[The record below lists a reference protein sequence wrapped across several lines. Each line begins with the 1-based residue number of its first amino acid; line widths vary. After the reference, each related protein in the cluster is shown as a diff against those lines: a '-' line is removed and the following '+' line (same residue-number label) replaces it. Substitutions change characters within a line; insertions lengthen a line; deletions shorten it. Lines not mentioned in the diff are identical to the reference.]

1 MKPPS
6 FNFGFHICEDIGLMM
21 RRPNGDFCFP
31 KQRIGPCQ
39 YLILGN
45 HTLMMQTSGD
55 LAGNLVLREGDN
67 VLWTMGASGNQ
78 PKDYSFSFDTTSS
91 ISISS
96 PSGGTS
102 FTWSDQSL
110 NSSSLF
116 FCIQSTTGGLYSM
129 PSSIVG
135 LDLCESIEYLPAHS
149 PIDKSNV
156 HLLPGESI
164 LSCQYIYYQG
174 LSLLMQR
181 DGNLVMY
188 IQNFSRIF
196 TTGFNGADVEK
207 YSLLFSGDSLSIK
220 REDGS
225 SLTKYPLNKPSYM
238 FLTIGNS
245 VRWPLFRSFP
255 ENTDDI
261 WPSIAGIEYFGF
273 RPRSTMDYISSP
285 NWHGNTWIIGSGSW
299 ETRCLFRGMSVTT
312 STALVVSYKKI
323 YSRRFSGIYKS
334 VNDLRG
340 AVVWYRSLSVEGS
353 GEWAGN
359 VVLRDQNQK
368 VVWHAGFARQ
378 RFGDYTL
385 SFKDDGELLVTDAD
399 GIARNSF
406 RFPFSGGDALCLRV
420 SLLGTP
426 SGADLGI
433 YQGPYWPK
441 LSVHNSSSQA
451 LWVFPTQPGFYGF
464 GGNLCRPVGTVEM
477 VIPGMDQPLICL
489 RPSERMEVCQYMRR
503 GNFYFVVEE
512 TGDLAIYEGFEWDKS
527 KRVWNAGLPQ
537 SESRAYF
544 LDFDVNGNIGVGFR
558 LQPMRGSSSSILFA
572 NASRLCLDSEGS
584 LTVYQKS
591 FLDIVW
597 SNPRSMNQ
605 NQRNSGFTLECES
618 LQDVGKPRFHNGT
631 ASGCIL
637 PGTTLKTCQMLKTGD
652 YYAMLDHD
660 SNLKIFSSNSET
672 AASLIWSTGHQGHPP
687 SLDYKFA
694 FQTDGNLVLFDG
706 QQRVISETGLLT
718 LNKPATDLCLT
729 PEGKLTLFDRFDVI
743 WQSSGA
749 SGWYNGCGS
758 IGWFVNEHLTCLKP
772 GAMLKPCQYMRSGES
787 YIWMDEDGALVRS
800 IGNPSMASSREV
812 WRSRSL
818 GKFSYLFFSL
828 DGYVQ
833 ILNPL
838 MDIIFF
844 LTEDVQGANAVCI
857 HASGEFSI
865 FIDSE
870 RKWSYPVFGDT
881 SDCGPVGS
889 PWIEDTYTV
898 GMCLPPNVSVSY
910 CQYIRFGSKYLKLT
924 EDANIGL
931 YSGPIG
937 APDRL
942 LFTAGGGTMDRNQD
956 YKLTMI
962 STDASASLTVHLRNE
977 TISTFSTNPAVL
989 TYCIS
994 FDYISAG
1001 LVKLPK
1007 PDYLHQFDSDL
1018 SVLSTTMFY
1027 FNDGLHSFAIEIDG
1041 MICVPPGSSI
1051 GWLGIQLA
1059 GYRLWRPK
1067 NNGIFVLQN
1076 QTGNNILWY
1085 SSEEQVSVTM
1095 YNNAALQYHPNGNI
1109 EVVDVWSQNDETVLH
1124 ASDVRNGSVNCFL
1137 CLHSDGYFGVYNR
1150 TNFEFLWSSQGISI
1164 GFNHNSSNES
1174 CGAVGYLADIVRK
1187 APLDVIPLITYETVY
1202 LHNGDTGIDMEQ
1214 HNEPYALYARCL
1226 SRGAVMNPCQYL
1238 RIGEYFLN
1246 MTEFS
1251 SIELRR
1257 GSPSSDLTSLM
1268 WTITSPLSGNANF
1281 QYREDGTVGIFHNR
1295 SIPGATSGDLTRGL
1309 PNSRFCLVETGDLVL
1324 LNNHTTVWSLPLK
1337 NGTFSGFGAASCA
1350 SPGMASVVGHYK
1362 TSLEGEKF
1370 SCMQRGESFI
1380 PCQSLRSGDYSM
1392 NMTAEGN
1399 LFLSHQVGN
1408 KSQIIWSAQ
1417 ISHGIR
1423 KSPRFS
1429 FEPSG
1434 RLVFYDSLQ
1443 ELMSADSITNS
1454 SASQIKR
1461 STDFCVSERGYLAL
1475 LDIASENEWKRV
1487 WKNPSTNGFSGF
1499 GGDACGLVGHAIT
1512 VGNESVSC
1520 MLPGDTMRPCQ
1531 YMNVKD
1537 IFLSLT
1543 VNGNLKIYQG
1553 TAVRIKKDIWN
1564 TGTERLSSGAMYFKY
1579 GMDRSLRLVE
1589 LDQRETNISNQ
1600 TERILWTSDG
1610 TTEKPSDIASNI
1622 FSNATNLSRIGTN
1635 VQLGHTRPP
1644 INGQNRTCLLPGETL
1659 GFLAYMNLQDFY
1671 LTWTTSKNT
1680 EKIPSNLVLY
1690 RGTIRFKEQVI
1701 WTSDTPDMSIDTLLS
1716 YQKNG
1721 NIVMFVNGTVVGVT
1735 NHATMDIQSR
1745 YLCIQTDPVMN
1756 ATIALYDAN
1765 DVEIWRVKGS
1775 SGFGG
1780 NGQCS

>member
-1 MKPPS
+1 MHFDVKTGDANLALYSSNPATTRPVPRMDYKLFQLITYS
-6 FNFGFHICEDIGLMM
+6 DGYALRHTNESLSIVDPKGDIITTFTYPIVVGGNYDLCDIGSMM

-45 HTLMMQTSGD
+45 YTLMMQTSGD
-55 LAGNLVLREGDN
+55 LAGNLPR
-67 VLWTMGASGNQ
+67 
-78 PKDYSFSFDTTSS
+78 DYSFAFDTPFS

-96 PSGGTS
+96 PSGGNS

-116 FCIQSTTGGLYSM
+116 ACIQSTTGELYSM
-129 PSSIVG
+129 PSVIAG

-156 HLLPGESI
+156 HLLPGDSI

-174 LSLLMQR
+174 ILLLMQR

-188 IQNFSRIF
+188 LQNYTQTFS
-196 TTGFNGADVEK
+196 TGFKGADAEK
-207 YSLLFSGDSLSIK
+207 YWSL
-220 REDGS
+220 
-225 SLTKYPLNKPSYM
+225 
-238 FLTIGNS
+238 
-245 VRWPLFRSFP
+245 
-255 ENTDDI
+255 
-261 WPSIAGIEYFGF
+261 
-273 RPRSTMDYISSP
+273 
-285 NWHGNTWIIGSGSW
+285 
-299 ETRCLFRGMSVTT
+299 
-312 STALVVSYKKI
+312 
-323 YSRRFSGIYKS
+323 
-334 VNDLRG
+334 NDLKGR
-340 AVVWYRSLSVEGS
+340 VVWYRSLSVEGS
-353 GEWAGN
+353 GELAGN
-359 VVLRDQNQK
+359 IVLRDENQK
-368 VVWHAGFARQ
+368 VIWHTGFS
-378 RFGDYTL
+378 
-385 SFKDDGELLVTDAD
+385 SFLVTDAD

-433 YQGPYWPK
+433 YQVPYWPT

-451 LWVFPTQPGFYGF
+451 LWPA
-464 GGNLCRPVGTVEM
+464 
-477 VIPGMDQPLICL
+477 ICL
-489 RPSERMEVCQYMRR
+489 RPSERMEVCQYMQ
-503 GNFYFVVEE
+503 
-512 TGDLAIYEGFEWDKS
+512 TGDLAIYEGFEWT
-527 KRVWNAGLPQ
+527 NQ
-537 SESRAYF
+537 SVF
-544 LDFDVNGNIGVGFR
+544 
-558 LQPMRGSSSSILFA
+558 SSSILFA

-584 LTVYQKS
+584 LTVYRKS

-597 SNPRSMNQ
+597 SNPRSVNR
-605 NQRNSGFTLECES
+605 NRRNSGFTLECES

-652 YYAMLDHD
+652 YYAILDHD
-660 SNLKIFSSNSET
+660 SNLKIFSSKSET
-672 AASLIWSTGHQGHPP
+672 AGSLIWSTGHQGHPP

-694 FQTDGNLVLFDG
+694 FQTDGNLVLYDG
-706 QQRVISETGLLT
+706 HQRVISETGLLT
-718 LNKPATDLCLT
+718 LKKPAMDLCLT
-729 PEGKLTLFDRFDVI
+729 PEGQLTLFDRFDVI
-743 WQSSGA
+743 WQSSGV
-749 SGWYNGCGS
+749 SGWYNSCGS
-758 IGWFVNEHLTCLKP
+758 IGWFVNEQLTCLKP
-772 GAMLKPCQYMRSGES
+772 GAILKPCQYMRSGES
-787 YIWMDEDGALVRS
+787 YIWMDEDGTLVRS
-800 IGNPSMASSREV
+800 IGDPSMPSSREV

-818 GKFSYLFFSL
+818 GKFSYLLF
-828 DGYVQ
+828 
-833 ILNPL
+833 N
-838 MDIIFF
+838 
-844 LTEDVQGANAVCI
+844 VQGANAVCI
-857 HASGEFSI
+857 HSSGEFSI

-898 GMCLPPNVSVSY
+898 GMSY

-956 YKLTMI
+956 YKLTMT
-962 STDASASLTVHLRNE
+962 STDASASLTVYMRNE
-977 TISTFSTNPAVL
+977 AISTFSTNPTVL

-1007 PDYLHQFDSDL
+1007 PDYSYH
-1018 SVLSTTMFY
+1018 
-1027 FNDGLHSFAIEIDG
+1027 
-1041 MICVPPGSSI
+1041 
-1051 GWLGIQLA
+1051 
-1059 GYRLWRPK
+1059 
-1067 NNGIFVLQN
+1067 
-1076 QTGNNILWY
+1076 TGNNILWY
-1085 SSEEQVSVTM
+1085 SSEEQVSM
-1095 YNNAALQYHPNGNI
+1095 MIYNQAVLQYHPNGNI
-1109 EVVDVWSQNDETVLH
+1109 EVADIWSQNHGTVLH
-1124 ASDVRNGSVNCFL
+1124 GSDVRNGSVNCFL
-1137 CLHSDGYFGVYNR
+1137 CLHSDGYFGIYNR

-1164 GFNHNSSNES
+1164 GFDRNSSKES
-1174 CGAVGYLADIVRK
+1174 CGAVGYLANII
-1187 APLDVIPLITYETVY
+1187 LFTLCTYETLY
-1202 LHNGDTGIDMEQ
+1202 LYNGNTGMDMEPY
-1214 HNEPYALYARCL
+1214 NEPSMLYARCL

-1246 MTEFS
+1246 MTG
-1251 SIELRR
+1251 LVM
-1257 GSPSSDLTSLM
+1257 GLPSSDLTSLV

-1281 QYREDGTVGIFHNR
+1281 QYHEDGTVGIFHNQ
-1295 SIPGATSGDLTRGL
+1295 SIPGATSGDFTRGL

-1337 NGTFSGFGAASCA
+1337 NGTFSGFGAASCP

-1408 KSQIIWSAQ
+1408 KSTILWSAQ

-1443 ELMSADSITNS
+1443 ELMNADSITNS
-1454 SASQIKR
+1454 SASQVKR
-1461 STDFCVSERGYLAL
+1461 STHFCVSERGYLAL
-1475 LDIASENEWKRV
+1475 LDIVADNEWKRV

-1520 MLPGDTMRPCQ
+1520 IFPGDTMRPCQ

-1553 TAVRIKKDIWN
+1553 TAVRSKKDIWN

-1589 LDQRETNISNQ
+1589 LFQRETNISLVPFNTSISSLQ
-1600 TERILWTSDG
+1600 LCLRRNGTLALFGESERIFWTSDG
-1610 TTEKPSDIASNI
+1610 TIEKPSDTASNI

-1716 YQKNG
+1716 YQKDG
-1721 NIVMFVNGTVVGVT
+1721 NIVMFVNGTIVGVT

-1765 DVEIWRVKGS
+1765 DVEIWTVKGS

>member
-1 MKPPS
+1 MS
-6 FNFGFHICEDIGLMM
+6 ISI
-21 RRPNGDFCFP
+21 R
-31 KQRIGPCQ
+31 
-39 YLILGN
+39 
-45 HTLMMQTSGD
+45 D
-55 LAGNLVLREGDN
+55 LAGNLVLREGN
-67 VLWTMGASGNQ
+67 SVLWTMGSSGNR
-78 PKDYSFSFDTTSS
+78 PWDYSFSFDTASS

-96 PSGGTS
+96 PSRGTS

-116 FCIQSTTGGLYSM
+116 ACIESTTGGLYST
-129 PSSIVG
+129 PSVIAG

-156 HLLPGESI
+156 HLLPGDSI

-174 LSLLMQR
+174 ILLLMQR

-188 IQNFSRIF
+188 LQNYTQTFS
-196 TTGFNGADVEK
+196 TGFKGADAEK
-207 YSLLFSGDSLSIK
+207 YSFHFSGDSLSIK

-225 SLTKYPLNKPSYM
+225 SLTKYPLNNPPYLQ
-238 FLTIGNS
+238 LTIVADYRLPRFGSGYLDGNS
-245 VRWPLFRSFP
+245 
-255 ENTDDI
+255 
-261 WPSIAGIEYFGF
+261 
-273 RPRSTMDYISSP
+273 
-285 NWHGNTWIIGSGSW
+285 WIIGSGSW

-312 STALVVSYKKI
+312 STALVVSYKKM
-323 YSRRFSGIYKS
+323 YSRRFSGIFKS
-334 VNDLRG
+334 LNDLRG
-340 AVVWYRSLSVEGS
+340 VVVWYRSLSVEGS
-353 GEWAGN
+353 GELAGN
-359 VVLRDQNQK
+359 IVLRDQNQK
-368 VVWHAGFARQ
+368 VIWYTGFARQ

-385 SFKDDGELLVTDAD
+385 SFKDDGEFLVTDAD

-433 YQGPYWPK
+433 YQVPYWPK

-451 LWVFPTQPGFYGF
+451 LWVFPTQAGFYGF

-477 VIPGMDQPLICL
+477 VIPGMDQPAICL

-503 GNFYFVVEE
+503 GDFYFVVEE

-527 KRVWNAGLPQ
+527 KRVWNAGLSQ
-537 SESRAYF
+537 SESRSYF
-544 LDFDVNGNIGVGFR
+544 LDFDVKGNIGVVFDR
-558 LQPMRGSSSSILFA
+558 LEPMGGSSSSILFT
-572 NASRLCLDSEGS
+572 NASRLCLDSDGS
-584 LTVYQKS
+584 LTVYRKS

-597 SNPRSMNQ
+597 SNPRSVNR
-605 NQRNSGFTLECES
+605 NRRNSGFTLECES
-618 LQDVGKPRFHNGT
+618 LQEVGKPRFHNGT

-652 YYAMLDHD
+652 YYAILDHD
-660 SNLKIFSSNSET
+660 SNLKIFSSNSEA

-687 SLDYKFA
+687 SLDYTFA
-694 FQTDGNLVLFDG
+694 FQTDGNLVLYDG
-706 QQRVISETGLLT
+706 HQRVISETGLLT

-729 PEGKLTLFDRFDVI
+729 LEGHLMLFNRFDVI
-743 WQSSGA
+743 WQSSGV

-758 IGWFVNEHLTCLKP
+758 IGWFVNEQLTCLKP
-772 GAMLKPCQYMRSGES
+772 GTMLKPCQYMRSGES
-787 YIWMDEDGALVRS
+787 YIWMDEDGTLVRS
-800 IGNPSMASSREV
+800 IGNPSMPSSREV
-812 WRSRSL
+812 WRSSRSL

-833 ILNPL
+833 ILNPFL
-838 MDIIFF
+838 EMVIF

-857 HASGEFSI
+857 HSSGEFSI

-881 SDCGPVGS
+881 SDCGPVGN

-962 STDASASLTVHLRNE
+962 STDDSASLMVHLRNE
-977 TISTFSTNPAVL
+977 AISTFSTNSTVL

-1007 PDYLHQFDSDL
+1007 PDYLHRFDSDL

-1027 FNDGLHSFAIEIDG
+1027 SNDPRDTLPINIDG
-1041 MICVPPGSSI
+1041 MICVPPGSRINYS
-1051 GWLGIQLA
+1051 GLQLA
-1059 GYRLWRPK
+1059 GYQLWRPK

-1076 QTGNNILWY
+1076 HTGNNILWY
-1085 SSEEQVSVTM
+1085 SSEEHVSASID
-1095 YNNAALQYHPNGNI
+1095 NQAILHYHPNGNM
-1109 EVVDVWSQNDETVLH
+1109 EVADIWSQNHGTVLH
-1124 ASDVRNGSVNCFL
+1124 GSDVRNGSVNCFL
-1137 CLHSDGYFGVYNR
+1137 CLHSDGYFGIYNH
-1150 TNFEFLWSSQGISI
+1150 TNFEFMWSSQGISI
-1164 GFNHNSSNES
+1164 GFNRNSSKES
-1174 CGAVGYLADIVRK
+1174 CGAVGYLADIIRK
-1187 APLDVIPLITYETVY
+1187 DPIGLSTLLFYKTLY
-1202 LHNGDTGIDMEQ
+1202 LHNGDMGLDMEQ
-1214 HNEPYALYARCL
+1214 YNEPSMFFARCL
-1226 SRGAVMNPCQYL
+1226 SRGAVMSPCQYL

-1268 WTITSPLSGNANF
+1268 WTITSPLSGDANF
-1281 QYREDGTVGIFHNR
+1281 QYHEDGTVGIFHNQ
-1295 SIPGATSGDLTRGL
+1295 SIPGATSGDFTRGL

-1362 TSLEGEKF
+1362 ASLEGEKF

-1408 KSQIIWSAQ
+1408 KSTILWSAQ

-1423 KSPRFS
+1423 KLPRFS

-1443 ELMSADSITNS
+1443 ELMNADSITNS
-1454 SASQIKR
+1454 SASQVKR
-1461 STDFCVSERGYLAL
+1461 STHFCVSERGYLAL
-1475 LDIASENEWKRV
+1475 LDIVSDNEWKRV

-1520 MLPGDTMRPCQ
+1520 IFPGDTMRPCQ

-1553 TAVRIKKDIWN
+1553 TAVRSKKDIWN

-1589 LDQRETNISNQ
+1589 LFQRETNISLVPFNTSISSSQ
-1600 TERILWTSDG
+1600 LCLRRNGTLALFGESERIFWTSDG
-1610 TTEKPSDIASNI
+1610 TIEKPSDTASNI

-1690 RGTIRFKEQVI
+1690 QGTIRFKEQVI

-1716 YQKNG
+1716 YQKDG
-1721 NIVMFVNGTVVGVT
+1721 NIVMFVNGTIVGVT
-1735 NHATMDIQSR
+1735 NHATTDIQSR